1 MPLRTLPE
9 QAFRRRARMVA
20 VVFCAVCLGLA
31 ARLFYLQLRTSRWY
45 TDRALGQQLRD
56 TVVPADRGKI
66 YSADGVLL
74 AANSSC
80 WTLRASPRE
89 MPDDKLSLAAEG
101 LADILDLDAANLLES
116 FRDRRSND
124 CLLRYRVDRTTA
136 DRVREFCEANGIT
149 GIRINQDSKRWY
161 PQGQFLASV
170 LGFTN
175 VDNAGVSGLEL
186 QYDGLLTGENGV
198 VLTAVNAWGYTLEQ
212 SYETERFP
220 TEGDGLRLTIDTQI
234 QHYLENALG
243 YAVQEHHVAARAV
256 GIVMDVNTGAVL
268 AMSTTPSYDPNE
280 PRVIA
285 DEAARNQVESLS
297 GEARRAALQLAQQTQ
312 WRNKAVSDLYEPG
325 SVFKLITCA
334 AALDAGAITRHSSFY
349 CGESISVAG
358 TRFHCANHKRHG
370 AQTVTQALE
379 NSCNQSFIQIGA
391 RLGREA
397 FCSYFAAFGLR
408 EPTGIDLPAEPK
420 KSLYYTA
427 DRMGPVELASC
438 AFGQSSKISYL
449 EMAAAV
455 CAVVNGGKLMRPYV
469 VSDILAP
476 DGSLIEHI
484 GPACTR
490 QVLKAETSAVMR
502 EMMEAV
508 VLYGGGRNAQIAGYR
523 VGGKSGTSQKLDS
536 TDEKA
541 RIASFVAV
549 APIDDPQF
557 LCLTA
562 GPQPAA
568 ASRPPSAP
576 RCWNRLSFT
585 RASPAPLCRM
595 QLPPSPPPPT
605 SPPTAT
611 ASMVPNKKDRRSGLK
626 GSWLIL
632 LRLLAEPDLTGGRIH
647 GLDDGEALQLDALA
661 ADQLAALLEAL
672 LDGDADALDGGPGL
686 IGQFQ
691 QAHQGA
697 AVGQEIVDDEDM
709 VFRGEELFGDDDVID
724 LFVGEGLDLGL
735 VIVVVQI
742 DAHGLFGKDHR
753 HIELAGDHCCNADAA
768 GFNGQHFVDGLACKQ
783 ALPLFCHLA
792 EQRDVHLV
800 VDEAVHLQHVAL
812 AHDAVLANPIFQQFH
827 FSLFLQA
834 FDTAFRF
841 HLVYRIPLPDFKVF
855 WAISLLFSPK
865 IRVY

>member
-1 MPLRTLPE
+1 MSNLLRTLPE
-9 QAFRRRARMVA
+9 HAFRRRARVVA
-20 VVFCAVCLGLA
+20 AVFCAVCLGLA
-31 ARLFYLQLRTSRWY
+31 VRLFSLQLRSGGWY

-89 MPDDKLSLAAEG
+89 MPEEKLPLAADG
-101 LADILDLDAANLLES
+101 LADILGLDDAALLEKFS
-116 FRDRRSND
+116 DRRSND
-124 CLLRYRVDRTTA
+124 CLLRYRVDRETA
-136 DRVREFCEANGIT
+136 DKVRDLCEANGIT

-186 QYDGLLTGENGV
+186 KYDGLLTGENGV

-220 TEGDGLRLTIDTQI
+220 TEGDGLRLTIDANI
-234 QHYLENALG
+234 QH
-243 YAVQEHHVAARAV
+243 AVQEHHVAARAV

-280 PRVIA
+280 PRVIFDA
-285 DEAARNQVESLS
+285 AARTQVEALS
-297 GEARRAALQLAQQTQ
+297 GGARAAALQLAQQTQ

-334 AALDAGAITRHSSFY
+334 AALDTGAVTQHSSFY

-391 RLGREA
+391 RLGKEA

-438 AFGQSSKISYL
+438 AFGQSSKVSYL

-455 CAVVNGGKLMRPYV
+455 CAVVNGGKLMQPYV

-484 GPACTR
+484 APTCTR
-490 QVLKAETSAVMR
+490 QVLKAETSATMR

-536 TDEKA
+536 ADEKA

-557 LCLTA
+557 LCLVCLDEPHSWTTA
-562 GPQPAA
+562 GG
-568 ASRPPSAP
+568 SLSAP
-576 RCWNRLSFT
+576 VCAEVLEQT
-585 RASPAPLCRM
+585 LVYKGIPRAAVPDAAP
-595 QLPPSPPPPT
+595 T
-605 SPPTAT
+605 EPTA
-611 ASMVPNKKDRRSGLK
+611 A
-626 GSWLIL
+626 
-632 LRLLAEPDLTGGRIH
+632 DLP
-647 GLDDGEALQLDALA
+647 A
-661 ADQLAALLEAL
+661 
-672 LDGDADALDGGPGL
+672 DGDSFDG
-686 IGQFQ
+686 
-691 QAHQGA
+691 A
-697 AVGQEIVDDEDM
+697 
-709 VFRGEELFGDDDVID
+709 
-724 LFVGEGLDLGL
+724 
-735 VIVVVQI
+735 
-742 DAHGLFGKDHR
+742 
-753 HIELAGDHCCNADAA
+753 
-768 GFNGQHFVDGLACKQ
+768 
-783 ALPLFCHLA
+783 
-792 EQRDVHLV
+792 
-800 VDEAVHLQHVAL
+800 
-812 AHDAVLANPIFQQFH
+812 
-827 FSLFLQA
+827 
-834 FDTAFRF
+834 
-841 HLVYRIPLPDFKVF
+841 
-855 WAISLLFSPK
+855 
-865 IRVY
+865 

>member
-1 MPLRTLPE
+1 MSRPEPLRTLPE
-9 QAFRRRARMVA
+9 QAFRARARLVA
-20 VVFCAVCLGLA
+20 LLLCGICFAGLIARLYWLQLA
-31 ARLFYLQLRTSRWY
+31 AGDWY
-45 TDRALGQQLRD
+45 TRRALGQQLRD
-56 TVVPADRGKI
+56 TVVPADRGRI

-89 MPDDKLSLAAEG
+89 MPADKLELAAHG
-101 LADILDLDAANLLES
+101 LAQILELDEAALLEK
-116 FRDRRSND
+116 FRDRASND
-124 CLLRYRVDRTTA
+124 CLLRYRVERSMA
-136 DRVREFCEANGIT
+136 DAVRDFCEENGIT

-161 PQGQFLASV
+161 PQGEFLASV

-186 QYDGLLTGENGV
+186 EYNEQLTGQNGV

-212 SYETERFP
+212 SYETEQFP
-220 TEGDGLRLTIDTQI
+220 VEGSSLWLTIDASI
-234 QHYLENALG
+234 QHYLENALN

-256 GIVMDVNTGAVL
+256 GIVLDVNTGAVL
-268 AMSTTPSYDPNE
+268 AMSTTPAYDPNQ

-285 DEAARNQVESLS
+285 DKTTRQTVESLT
-297 GEARRAALQLAQQTQ
+297 GEERKAALQLAQQTQ

-334 AALDAGAITRHSSFY
+334 AALDAGAITKHSSFY

-370 AQTVTQALE
+370 AQSVTQALE

-397 FCSYFAAFGLR
+397 FCDYFAAFGLR

-455 CAVVNGGKLMRPYV
+455 CAVVNGGKLMQPYL

-476 DGSLIEHI
+476 DGTVLEHRD
-484 GPACTR
+484 PVCKQ
-490 QVLKAETSAVMR
+490 QVIQPETSAVMR

-508 VLYGGGRNAQIAGYR
+508 VLYGGGRNAQISGYR

-557 LCLTA
+557 LCLVCLDEPHSWTTA
-562 GPQPAA
+562 GGSLSAPVCAEVLEQTLVYKGVPRAA
-568 ASRPPSAP
+568 ADV
-576 RCWNRLSFT
+576 
-585 RASPAPLCRM
+585 PAE
-595 QLPPSPPPPT
+595 QTTALP
-605 SPPTAT
+605 A
-611 ASMVPNKKDRRSGLK
+611 
-626 GSWLIL
+626 
-632 LRLLAEPDLTGGRIH
+632 
-647 GLDDGEALQLDALA
+647 
-661 ADQLAALLEAL
+661 
-672 LDGDADALDGGPGL
+672 DGDSTDG
-686 IGQFQ
+686 
-691 QAHQGA
+691 A
-697 AVGQEIVDDEDM
+697 
-709 VFRGEELFGDDDVID
+709 
-724 LFVGEGLDLGL
+724 
-735 VIVVVQI
+735 
-742 DAHGLFGKDHR
+742 
-753 HIELAGDHCCNADAA
+753 
-768 GFNGQHFVDGLACKQ
+768 
-783 ALPLFCHLA
+783 
-792 EQRDVHLV
+792 
-800 VDEAVHLQHVAL
+800 
-812 AHDAVLANPIFQQFH
+812 
-827 FSLFLQA
+827 
-834 FDTAFRF
+834 
-841 HLVYRIPLPDFKVF
+841 
-855 WAISLLFSPK
+855 
-865 IRVY
+865 